1 MLGRSNQGILGS
13 WWWRVDKITMFMV
26 FLLIIFGIICV
37 SSASFFV
44 AKRIDLQSSFFIKK
58 HIWYAFIAMSIVIST
73 SFFSSKKISELSVS
87 LYLISI
93 FLIFTTLFFGI
104 EIKGS
109 KRWLY
114 FFGLS
119 IQPSEFMKIFFV
131 LVNAKILSLLS
142 DNDFSSKSD
151 KAKIYFASFIL
162 CVFSM
167 ISVIL
172 QPDIGMAC
180 LIFCTWFCQI
190 FISGAPML
198 LLLLPI
204 GCFVAGLGFAYTF
217 FDHVHYRINNF
228 LFGVANSNEMYQI
241 KQSFAALKSGG
252 LFGLGPGQG
261 KIKAALPDSH
271 TDFIFSVIGEE
282 FGIISCII
290 LIIIY
295 VTIVINSIKKIEHE
309 TNIYN
314 ILAVVGLSMQILIQ
328 SMINI
333 GVNIQLLPAKGMTLP
348 FISYGGSSIMSSAL
362 LIGIILSINKK
373 KYGDV
378 IKI

>member
-1 MLGRSNQGILGS
+1 MLGRTNYGIIGS
-13 WWWRVDKITMFMV
+13 WWWRIDKITMFLV
-26 FLLIIFGIICV
+26 FILIVFGVICV

-58 HIWYAFIAMSIVIST
+58 HIWYSVAAMSIIIFT
-73 SFFSSKKISELSVS
+73 SFLSSKKISELSIS
-87 LYLISI
+87 LYLLSI
-93 FLIFTTLFFGI
+93 CLIFATLFFGI

-142 DNDFSSKSD
+142 EHDFSSQID
-151 KAKIYFASFIL
+151 RIKIYLTSFFL
-162 CVFSM
+162 CGFSM
-167 ISVIL
+167 AAVIL

-190 FISGAPML
+190 FVSGAPML

-204 GCFVAGLGFAYTF
+204 GCFAGGLGFAYIF
-217 FDHVHYRINNF
+217 FDHVHYRVNNF

-252 LFGLGPGQG
+252 LLGLGPGQG
-261 KIKAALPDSH
+261 KIKASLPDSH

-282 FGIISCII
+282 FGIITCII
-290 LIIIY
+290 LILIY
-295 VTIVINSIKKIEHE
+295 IFITINSIKKIEHE
-309 TNIYN
+309 TNIYS
-314 ILAVVGLSMQILIQ
+314 ILAVIGLSMQILIQ

-362 LIGIILSINKK
+362 LVGIVLSINKK
-373 KYGDV
+373 KYGDG